1 MAVKFLTN
9 LDLNGNQL
17 LNARLQVLASDP
29 GTALAG
35 DIIYNSSTNVFKFY
49 NGTSWIDPSLGGI
62 SGSGTVGSVPIFVTN
77 TTTLG
82 DSQLQTSGSGSTQ
95 LFTFN
100 TLGVTAFKGDVEI
113 AGDLSLDSIAGGG
126 GLKDKDGDLGTSGQL
141 LSSTGTA
148 TNWINAPVSYTKWVL
163 TGDTGTQNIE
173 DGNTVLIAGGT
184 NITTAVTSTDTLT
197 INGSTYTISASAGTA
212 IGHDSQVNL
221 TCNPGTNSD
230 FYLDGTAN
238 EVEVSP
244 AGIGTNAINIGLPTN
259 VTIPGN
265 LTVGGGDITLS
276 GTGRIQG
283 VDTVT
288 AATDAANKAYV
299 DSAVVG
305 GFTVK
310 GAFNANTGVIG
321 GSPSPG
327 NLTSGAG
334 RVALAVGDFYVVAI
348 AGNFFGNTATPLTPG
363 DSVLVQTAA
372 LAGTSTESNFA
383 IIQSDTDLAT
393 LTNVGIGNVNASAV
407 DELLGIDVV
416 YSTGTAKVGLDID
429 GLGAI
434 TTTNDASYL
443 AIFDEDSSANKKID
457 VSDLGSAISSA
468 TSFAGSSLT
477 GTTHTFN
484 HNLGSFDVMVQTFD
498 NSLSSADT
506 LYASVERTSVN
517 QVVVTTAAS
526 ANIRCLIQ
534 KVG

>member
-1 MAVKFLTN
+1 MAINFLDN
-9 LDLNGNQL
+9 VQFNQNQL
-17 LNARLQVLASDP
+17 LGARLENVTSDP
-29 GTALAG
+29 TSASGG
-35 DIIYNSSTNVFKFY
+35 DIIFNSTTGKFKYYDGTNPFSAS
-49 NGTSWIDPSLGGI
+49 GWIDPALGGI
-62 SGSGTVGSVPIFVTN
+62 SGSGTIGTIPIFVTN
-77 TTTLG
+77 TTTIG
-82 DSQLQTSGSGSTQ
+82 NSGMNVSGTGSAT
-95 LFTFN
+95 
-100 TLGVTAFKGDVEI
+100 TL
-113 AGDLSLDSIAGGG
+113 SIAYPTTVVKI
-126 GLKDKDGDLGTSGQL
+126 LRVQEDLEDVNNQTGTAGQL
-141 LSSTGTA
+141 LSSLGGGGSGVD
-148 TNWINAPVSYTKWVL
+148 WIDAPVSYTKWVL
-163 TGDTGTQNIE
+163 TGDTGTQDIL
-173 DGNTVLIAGGT
+173 DGNTVLVAGGT
-184 NITTAVTSTDTLT
+184 NITTAVTATDTLT
-197 INGSTYTISASAGTA
+197 INASTYNLVVGAS
-212 IGHDSQVNL
+212 IGGPDSQL
-221 TCNPGTNSD
+221 TLNCTPGTNSSVG
-230 FYLDGTAN
+230 FSGTAN
-238 EVEVSP
+238 QIAVAAPGVGS
-244 AGIGTNAINIGLPTN
+244 TVTTFSLPTN
-259 VTIPGN
+259 VTIPGD
-265 LTVGGGDITLS
+265 LTVGGGDINLT

-288 AATDAANKAYV
+288 ASTDAANKAYV
-299 DSAVVG
+299 DAAVVG

-334 RVALAVGDFYVVAI
+334 RVALAKGDFYVVAV

-484 HNLGSFDVMVQTFD
+484 HNLGSFDVMVQTF
-498 NSLSSADT
+498 NNNLSSADT
-506 LYASVERTSVN
+506 VYASVERTSVN